1 MDEENTSLA
10 VFDLVGI
17 KPAPAGVP
25 QIDVRFE
32 IDVDGIV
39 KVTAKD
45 VATDKEQHIEVN
57 PSSGLTQDEMKFI
70 VERTRLD
77 EMEAKEKKND

>member
-1 MDEENTSLA
+1 MEENTSLA

-17 KPAPAGVP
+17 RPSPAGLP
-25 QIDVRFE
+25 QIDVMFE

-57 PSSGLTQDEMKFI
+57 PSSGLTKEEMKNI
-70 VERTRLD
+70 VERTRQD
-77 EMEAKEKKND
+77 DTDIEVRKND